1 MKDEFAGNIRSSAN
15 YSQVCYV
22 ESLIS
27 HQRLSF
33 TSVLKV
39 FIYPGFCRNKAFM
52 KSNLSLKRQDEK
64 RADKE
69 PNLYTLQG
77 VIQYLQYEAFK
88 NERDH
93 NLWEIERAELKVLI
107 LYYCI
112 S

>member
-1 MKDEFAGNIRSSAN
+1 
-15 YSQVCYV
+15 
-22 ESLIS
+22 
-27 HQRLSF
+27 
-33 TSVLKV
+33 
-39 FIYPGFCRNKAFM
+39 M